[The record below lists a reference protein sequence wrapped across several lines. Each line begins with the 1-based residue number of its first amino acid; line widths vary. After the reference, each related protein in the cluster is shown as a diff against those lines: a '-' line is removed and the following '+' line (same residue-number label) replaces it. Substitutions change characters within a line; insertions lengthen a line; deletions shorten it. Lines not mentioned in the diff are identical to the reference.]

1 MIKNYNELVSFLINT
16 PLSANKIPNI
26 QKLEIVNEYGNA
38 LFGGKISSP
47 NIVVAGTK
55 GKGSTCAVADSVV
68 RTSGLRSCLF
78 TSPHLV
84 TPRERIKINGNPI
97 SENEYVDLYSE
108 LQIELEKKRL
118 KMPPFFA
125 IHTLMAGLL
134 FKHKKVDVGIIEC
147 GIGGRFDW
155 TKIFEPTVAAIT
167 HLEYDHLDMLG
178 STPYSISWNKFG
190 IYTDK
195 SINLIVPQKGPFQDS
210 INKLISQS
218 HYNVKTI
225 NPTWKGKM
233 GLIGP
238 CCQENTAL
246 GAAAAEELLK
256 FMKIKDYDV
265 SRGAEKAVIHGRFQ
279 VENIDGIKWMFDGA
293 HTEESIKFCCKWY
306 DSFNHNSKNDILLCA
321 TTKKRDPNILLKPF
335 TQKKWK
341 KIIYVEWYNNIKMN
355 GAIAKKTLNDALNYA
370 KQSRPKSILVTG
382 SLHLVGDAL
391 HELGFGPQ

>member
-1 MIKNYNELVSFLINT
+1 MIQNYNELVNKLINT
-16 PLSANKIPNI
+16 PLSGIKISNHEKLAMI
-26 QKLEIVNEYGNA
+26 QEYGNA
-38 LFGGKISSP
+38 LFGGKISTP
-47 NIVVAGTK
+47 TIIIAGTK

-84 TPRERIKINGNPI
+84 TPRERIKINGLPI
-97 SENEYVDLYSE
+97 SEGEYVDLYSE
-108 LQIELEKKRL
+108 LTIELEKKKL
-118 KMPPFFA
+118 KIPPFFA

-155 TKIFEPTVAAIT
+155 TKIFDPTVAAIT
-167 HLEYDHLDMLG
+167 HLEYDHLDVLG

-195 SINLIVPQKGPFQDS
+195 SINLIVPQSPPFQES
-210 INKLISQS
+210 INKLITQS
-218 HYNVKTI
+218 HFKIKTI
-225 NPTWKGKM
+225 DPKWNGKM
-233 GLIGP
+233 GLVGP

-246 GAAAAEELLK
+246 GSSAAEELLK
-256 FMKIKDYDV
+256 FMKIKNYSV
-265 SRGAEKAVIHGRFQ
+265 KKGAEKAIIHGRFQ
-279 VENIDGIKWMFDGA
+279 VVNIDGIKWMFDGA

-306 DSFNHNSKNDILLCA
+306 NSYKHNSKDDVLLCA

-335 TQKKWK
+335 IQKKWK
-341 KIIYVEWYNNIKMN
+341 KIIYVDWYNNIKMKS
-355 GAIAKKTLNDALNYA
+355 AVSKETLKEALNYA
-370 KQSRPKSILVTG
+370 RQIHPKSILVTG